1 MQAPTIDVESQT
13 EVIDYTVFYGTGDFT
28 AVTIPASVT
37 SYVIPIRELYST
49 YQVKLTARNVGGTSA
64 ESGTVS
70 KGKCVAIHVKRSCAV
85 HDACLSLVRT
95 YMNAEC
101 TVNPKLLTTT
111 KPN

>member
-1 MQAPTIDVESQT
+1 MSCISAARVTTFPPLMLACVLSCMQAPTIDVESQT

-37 SYVIPIRELYST
+37 SYVIPIRELFST

-70 KGKCVAIHVKRSCAV
+70 KGKCVAIHVK
-85 HDACLSLVRT
+85 
-95 YMNAEC
+95 
-101 TVNPKLLTTT
+101 
-111 KPN
+111 